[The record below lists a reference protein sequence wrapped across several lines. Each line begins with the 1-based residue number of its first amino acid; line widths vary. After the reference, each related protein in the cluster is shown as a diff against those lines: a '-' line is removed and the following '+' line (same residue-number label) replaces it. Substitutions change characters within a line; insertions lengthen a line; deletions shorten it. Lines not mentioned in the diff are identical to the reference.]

1 MSSYSSLALPYVRVA
16 FPNGLLTPLYLSR
29 VEQALLNEAVAFS
42 NIYPSFPN

>member
-1 MSSYSSLALPYVRVA
+1 MSSHASLA
-16 FPNGLLTPLYLSR
+16 FPDGLITPLHLSR